1 MDMLIIPLA
10 ALLASTLTLF
20 SGFGLGTLL
29 MPVVAVFFPVEV
41 AIAITAVVHFANNL
55 FKLALLGRQADVGVV
70 ARFGIPAVAAALL
83 GASLLGWL
91 AGQAPLLAYPF
102 PGGMA
107 QVTPVKLMIGAV
119 ILAFVVLEF
128 LPAFKQLRFGQELLP
143 LGGLVSGFFGGL
155 SGNQGAFRS
164 MFLLKAGLDKEAF
177 IATGVV
183 LAVLVDMT
191 RLLVY
196 GWESTA
202 WAGKSVDWT
211 LVGVTTLA
219 AFTGAFVGKRLMKK
233 MTIRGIQLAV
243 SGLLVVVAMGLMAG
257 IL

>member
-1 MDMLIIPLA
+1 MDIFIIPLA

-41 AIAITAVVHFANNL
+41 AIGMTALVHFANNL
-55 FKLALLGRQADVGVV
+55 FKLALLGRQADVGVI

-83 GASLLGWL
+83 GAVLLGWL
-91 AGQAPLLAYPF
+91 ATQAPLLEYPF
-102 PGGMA
+102 AGGLA
-107 QVTPVKLMIGAV
+107 QVTPVKLMIGTL
-119 ILAFVVLEF
+119 ILVFVLLEF

-155 SGNQGAFRS
+155 SGHQGAFRS
-164 MFLLKAGLDKEAF
+164 MFLLKSGLDKEAF

-191 RLLVY
+191 RLVVY
-196 GWESTA
+196 GWESSSMTA
-202 WAGKSVDWT
+202 KNIDWV
-211 LVGVTTLA
+211 LVGITTLA

-233 MTIRGIQLAV
+233 MTIHSIQMAV
-243 SGLLVVVAMGLMAG
+243 SALLVVVALGLMAG
-257 IL
+257 VL